1 MTKVPKSQNCN
12 YLKVKI
18 SLSFWD
24 FFDQSHKIPPL
35 STKSLNC
42 NGDINYSICINC
54 SRYLTLLLNVCLKPI
69 IEDEEE
75 WKTRKIERVDMSF
88 EFSKIN
94 KLGLC

>member
-69 IEDEEE
+69 SLKPIIEDEEE
-75 WKTRKIERVDMSF
+75 LTIFNPSSECLF
-88 EFSKIN
+88 ETHN
-94 KLGLC
+94 